1 MSIKIRKI
9 ADEVTVK
16 IGCSFAI
23 FFSFFIRSQSI
34 NVLAP
39 QIQKSKKRRTDIS
52 SYDRVNP
59 HVDNRK
65 NINKFS
71 KPTTACLNKWYFE
84 Q

>member
-16 IGCSFAI
+16 IGCSYFCY

-39 QIQKSKKRRTDIS
+39 QIQKSKNFVLILVHMTVSILTLIIGRI
-52 SYDRVNP
+52 
-59 HVDNRK
+59 
-65 NINKFS
+65 
-71 KPTTACLNKWYFE
+71 
-84 Q
+84 

>member
-16 IGCSFAI
+16 IGCSYFCY
-23 FFSFFIRSQSI
+23 FFSFFIRCQSI
-34 NVLAP
+34 NVLNPP
-39 QIQKSKKRRTDIS
+39 QIQKSKKRRTDII

-59 HVDNRK
+59 HFDNRK

-71 KPTTACLNKWYFE
+71 KPTTACLNKR
-84 Q
+84 